1 MNKDENQNQN
11 ISFKQLLMFIWLV
24 DYDEYNQTFSEV
36 LISESEIETVLK
48 ISIQINENAKDVR
61 NLNYLEDSYNKI

>member
-1 MNKDENQNQN
+1 
-11 ISFKQLLMFIWLV
+11 MFIWLV